1 MFSFVKIN
9 LVFMYFTIIINQ
21 VLILA
26 FLAFIGV
33 VATKLKI
40 ITDQVKNSLALIVF
54 NITLP
59 ALIISSVT
67 HVELSKDLMMNSIW
81 VFILANMGIL
91 MLYFSGR
98 LSRKTLNIKGNKG
111 NVHMIHTMLGNVAFL
126 GYPLFSA
133 LFPGGEGLFY
143 AVIFHLT
150 QDIYI
155 WTVGVYEFNNT
166 KDLKF
171 TENIKHLINPNTIS
185 FAIGLIMLAFGLKFP
200 DIIYTPIS
208 GLGKTTIYLAM
219 LYIGAVLAQN
229 PMLKA
234 FKKPEIY
241 VLSMN
246 KMILIPFI
254 LLLIIHVFSNY
265 LNIHIG
271 NIAKTVVVMQTAMPC
286 MAMVV
291 VLAKK
296 FNSDDLHAT
305 ENLFMSTIISLAT
318 LPFIYYLIQIF

>member
-1 MFSFVKIN
+1 
-9 LVFMYFTIIINQ
+9 MYFSIITNQ
-21 VLILA
+21 ILILA
-26 FLAFIGV
+26 FLAVIGV
-33 VATKLKI
+33 FATKFGI
-40 ITDQVKNSLALIVF
+40 ISEEVKNSIAKIVF

-59 ALIISSVT
+59 ALIITSVT
-67 HVELSKDLMMNSIW
+67 HVELNRELLYNSLI
-81 VFILANMGIL
+81 VFALSHVSIIL
-91 MLYFSGR
+91 LYITGKV
-98 LSRKTLNIKGNKG
+98 SRKLLKIKDKKGNIH
-111 NVHMIHTMLGNVAFL
+111 VIHTMLGNVAFL

-155 WTVGVYEFNNT
+155 WTVGVFEFNNS
-166 KDLKF
+166 KDLSFK
-171 TENIKHLINPNTIS
+171 ESLKHLINPNIVA
-185 FAIGLIMLAFGLKFP
+185 FIVGIIMLILGLKIPEYF
-200 DIIYTPIS
+200 DSAVS

-229 PMLKA
+229 TMITA

-241 VLSMN
+241 VLIFN
-246 KMILIPFI
+246 KMLFIPFI
-254 LLLIIHVFSNY
+254 LLLIINLSSS
-265 LNIHIG
+265 LLGIEIG

-296 FNSDDLHAT
+296 FGSDDVHAT
-305 ENLFMSTIISLAT
+305 ENLFLSTIISLAL
-318 LPFIYYLIQIF
+318 LPLVYLMVQLF

>member
-1 MFSFVKIN
+1 
-9 LVFMYFTIIINQ
+9 MYFSIIINQ
-21 VLILA
+21 ILVLA
-26 FLAFIGV
+26 FLALIGV
-33 VATKLKI
+33 LASKLKVI
-40 ITDQVKNSLALIVF
+40 NEQVKNSIAAIVF

-67 HVELSKDLMMNSIW
+67 HVELNKELMTNSVW
-81 VFILANMGIL
+81 VFIMANIGIS

-98 LSRKTLNIKGNKG
+98 LSRKLLQIPGKKG
-111 NVHMIHTMLGNVAFL
+111 NVHIIHTMLGNVAFL

-155 WTVGVYEFNNT
+155 WTVGVFEFNHT
-166 KDLKF
+166 KGIKF
-171 TENIKHLINPNTIS
+171 KETLKHLVNPNTIS
-185 FAIGLIMLAFGLKFP
+185 FAIGLTMLGFGIQFP
-200 DIIYTPIS
+200 DLIYNPIA
-208 GLGKTTIYLAM
+208 GLGKVTIYLAM

-229 PMLKA
+229 PMIKA
-234 FKKPEIY
+234 FKKIEIY
-241 VLSMN
+241 VLGIN
-246 KMILIPFI
+246 KMLFIPFI
-254 LLLIIHVFSNY
+254 LLLIINLFSTY
-265 LNIHIG
+265 LNVHIG

-305 ENLFMSTIISLAT
+305 ENLFMTTIISLAT
-318 LPFIYYLIQIF
+318 LPFIYYLTQIF

>member
-1 MFSFVKIN
+1 
-9 LVFMYFTIIINQ
+9 MYFSIIINQ
-21 VLILA
+21 ILILA

-33 VATKLKI
+33 VATKLKV
-40 ITDQVKNSLALIVF
+40 ITDQVKNSISLIVF

-67 HVELSKDLMMNSIW
+67 HVELNKELMMNSIW
-81 VFILANMGIL
+81 VFVMANIGIL

-98 LSRKTLNIKGNKG
+98 LSKRLLKIEGKKG
-111 NVHMIHTMLGNVAFL
+111 NVHIIHTMLGNVAFL

-155 WTVGVYEFNNT
+155 WTVGVFEFNNT
-166 KDLKF
+166 KELKF
-171 TENIKHLINPNTIS
+171 SESLRHLINPNTIS
-185 FAIGLIMLAFGLKFP
+185 FAIGLVILSLGIKFP
-200 DIIYTPIS
+200 DLIYNPIS
-208 GLGKTTIYLAM
+208 GLGKTTIYLAR

-234 FKKPEIY
+234 FKKKEIY
-241 VLSMN
+241 VLSLN
-246 KMILIPFI
+246 KMVFIPFI
-254 LLLIIHVFSNY
+254 LLLIINVFSVY

-271 NIAKTVVVMQTAMPC
+271 NIAKTVVVMQIYM
-286 MAMVV
+286 
-291 VLAKK
+291 
-296 FNSDDLHAT
+296 
-305 ENLFMSTIISLAT
+305 
-318 LPFIYYLIQIF
+318 LPKIYS